1 MGTQSTWGHFE
12 GARKRNEIMAHEFT
26 EEQVEEFKDAFELF
40 DRTGE
45 GVVKWAECA
54 PLARCF
60 GFNPTDSK
68 VRMLLCGF
76 EDFLPILWGVA
87 TSKDPGSYED
97 FYEGLKVFDKDGQGS
112 ISPAEL
118 RHVMMNLGEK
128 LTNDEVSFLLEGM
141 EDLNGLVNYDNFIK
155 KVMSDSEVVEES

>member
-1 MGTQSTWGHFE
+1 MGISSFAFRRG
-12 GARKRNEIMAHEFT
+12 KKSNRNFKMAHEFS

-45 GVVKWAECA
+45 GVIAWSECSS
-54 PLARCF
+54 LARCF

-68 VRMLLCGF
+68 VKILLVGSEEEEDLPSAADMAGKSISF
-76 EDFLPILWGVA
+76 DDFLPILWGNA
-87 TSKDPGSYED
+87 T
-97 FYEGLKVFDKDGQGS
+97 
-112 ISPAEL
+112 ISSAEL

-128 LTNDEVSFLLEGM
+128 LTNDEVSQLLEGM

-155 KVMSDSEVVEES
+155 KVMSDSDAPQED

>member
-1 MGTQSTWGHFE
+1 
-12 GARKRNEIMAHEFT
+12 MAHEFT
-26 EEQVEEFKDAFELF
+26 EDQVDEFKDAFELF

-45 GVVKWAECA
+45 GVVKWIECA

-60 GFNPTDSK
+60 GFNPTDAK
-68 VRMLLCGF
+68 VRMLLCGSEEEEEQPTKGDMEEKSINF

-87 TSKDPGSYED
+87 SAKDPGTYED

-112 ISPAEL
+112 ISSAEL
-118 RHVMMNLGEK
+118 RHVMTNLGEK
-128 LTNDEVSFLLEGM
+128 LTNDEVSFLLDGM

-155 KVMSDSEVVEES
+155 KVMSDSEVQEE